1 MHRFALVLSIT
12 LALVVLSATTASAS
26 TTVLH
31 FKGTIPYTLTH
42 PAGGI
47 CDFTFVDSG
56 TIDYNQIVVNT
67 DRGVWVYAGGSVR
80 RSV

>member
-12 LALVVLSATTASAS
+12 LALVVLSGTTASAS

-67 DRGVWVYAGGSVR
+67 DRGVWVYAG
-80 RSV
+80 